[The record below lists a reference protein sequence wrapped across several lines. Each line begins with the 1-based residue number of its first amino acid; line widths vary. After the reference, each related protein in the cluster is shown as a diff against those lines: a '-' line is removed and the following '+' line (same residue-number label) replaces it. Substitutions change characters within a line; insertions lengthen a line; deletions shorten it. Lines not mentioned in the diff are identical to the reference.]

1 MLLPPIGPD
10 RDDFLARLPES
21 PAVFALA
28 MRQGPPYLA
37 RTALLGRRVRRLL
50 RLGMFAEIAT
60 ALEFWPTASRLESS
74 LTLYQLA
81 RQHYPDSYLKL
92 TKLRMP
98 SYVKVLSTNEFPRT
112 TVSTRLTKSG
122 VHYGPFRSRASAE
135 AFEASVLEHFQLR
148 RCSEDL
154 LPAADHPGCMYGEM
168 NHCLRPCQAAVSPQG
183 YASEVRRVTDFLVSG
198 GRSLLDVVERSRDR
212 FSAEMEFEEAARQHQ
227 RLDKIGAT
235 LKLIDE
241 VAMPIEAA
249 HGIAV
254 TPSVEERAVELRPL
268 LAGAWQPAIRFPLAQ
283 EMAADKP
290 VSLDRR
296 LREVLESPMP
306 TKAPIS
312 ERQEHLA
319 LLARWYYSSWR
330 DGEWLPLDSLGAIPY
345 RRLVNM
351 VHRVA
356 TATPTD

>member
-1 MLLPPIGPD
+1 MLLPPLGPD
-10 RDDFLARLPES
+10 RDHVLATLPET

-28 MRQGPPYLA
+28 MRQGPPYIA

-50 RLGMFAEIAT
+50 RIGMFDQLAT
-60 ALEFWPTASRLESS
+60 ALEYWPTASRLESS
-74 LTLYQLA
+74 LTLYRLA
-81 RQHYPDSYLKL
+81 REHYPNSYLKL

-98 SYVKVLSTNEFPRT
+98 SYVKVLLANEFPRT
-112 TVSTRLTKSG
+112 TVTTRLTKSG
-122 VHYGPFRSRASAE
+122 LHYGPFRSRAGAE

-148 RCSEDL
+148 RCTDDL
-154 LPAADHPGCMYGEM
+154 SPAPDHPGCMYGEM
-168 NHCLRPCQAAVSPQG
+168 NHCLRPCQAAVSPEG
-183 YASEVRRVTDFLVSG
+183 YASEVRRVTDFLQSA
-198 GRSLLDVVERSRDR
+198 GRSLLDLVERSRDR

-235 LKLIDE
+235 LKLLDD
-241 VAMPIEAA
+241 VAMPLETA

-254 TPSVEERAVELRPL
+254 TPSIEQQAVELRPL

-283 EMAADKP
+283 AAAADKP
-290 VSLDRR
+290 ISLDRR
-296 LREVLESPMP
+296 LREVLEQPMP
-306 TKAPIS
+306 TQMAIS
-312 ERQEHLA
+312 DRQEHLA

-330 DGEWLPLDSLGAIPY
+330 DGEWLPLESIGKIPY

-356 TATPTD
+356 TAAHIG